1 MKQCPL
7 MGLPMAEDTNIA
19 ITVYL
24 SPAMKKKLD
33 RACKSHGYSVTGFAR
48 VAIQERLTR
57 LDEPFDAEHA
67 VAAQ

>member
-1 MKQCPL
+1 
-7 MGLPMAEDTNIA
+7 MAEDTNIA

-33 RACKSHGYSVTGFAR
+33 RACQFHGYSVTGFAR

-57 LDEPFDAEHA
+57 LDDAYDSETLAAA
-67 VAAQ
+67 VARR